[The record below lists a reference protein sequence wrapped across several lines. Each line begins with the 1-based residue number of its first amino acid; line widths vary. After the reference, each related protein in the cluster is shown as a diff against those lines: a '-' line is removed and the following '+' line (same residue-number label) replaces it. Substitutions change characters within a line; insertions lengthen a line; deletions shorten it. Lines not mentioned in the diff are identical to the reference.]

1 MLPQA
6 TCHDRVTMPISFT
19 EPARLICPACQAEV
33 AADVWALVDAAER
46 PDLAEALRAGTL
58 DLVTCPRCGHQWPAG
73 APLLFHDPA
82 GRRVYF
88 AVPPD
93 VEEHRWREAA
103 QSLLYALVGSLPEDA
118 RRPYLGDVQI
128 EHEVAGVRRSV
139 LRRDRARGRAPAPA
153 PAREPAAEP
162 APAPTAAPAEPNA
175 LLAAVHELLA
185 ADTEAEFAR
194 VLAQRPELLT
204 EPGDAALR
212 QLADLAYAQGE
223 RDVSDAL
230 RELRAALAR
239 RRTGDPDPEL
249 AGDVVPPPAAA
260 ELADTLPSA
269 ASLALPDAAYQAL
282 LHVASPGELAAAA
295 RDYPAL
301 LEPAA
306 DAELL
311 ARVEAALGEG
321 NERLAQTIEVR
332 REALADL
339 RASASGEANLLRG
352 VRALTQAAG
361 DEAIAQVLTDFP
373 MLLTDAAQ
381 DALAELAAGARSRGD
396 QRLATDVAASRAML
410 RTIRAGLEAG

>member
-1 MLPQA
+1 
-6 TCHDRVTMPISFT
+6 MPISFT

-33 AADVWALVDAAER
+33 PADVWALVDAAER
-46 PDLAEALRAGTL
+46 PDLAEELRAGTL
-58 DLVTCPRCGHQWPAG
+58 DLVTCPSCGHQWPAG

-103 QSLLYALVGSLPEDA
+103 QSLLYALVGSLPEDD
-118 RRPYLGDVQI
+118 RRPYLGDVQV

-139 LRRDRARGRAPAPA
+139 LRRDRARGRAPAPTPA
-153 PAREPAAEP
+153 VPAREPAAEP
-162 APAPTAAPAEPNA
+162 APAPTAVPAEPSA

-212 QLADLAYAQGE
+212 QLADLAYAQGD
-223 RDVSDAL
+223 RDVSEAL
-230 RELRAALAR
+230 RELRTALAR
-239 RRTGDPDPEL
+239 RRTGEPDPEL
-249 AGDVVPPPAAA
+249 AGTAAPPPAAA
-260 ELADTLPSA
+260 ELPDTIPPEA
-269 ASLALPDAAYQAL
+269 GLALPDPAYQAL

-339 RASASGEANLLRG
+339 RVSASGEANLLSG

-361 DEAIAQVLTDFP
+361 DEAIAQVLTDYP
-373 MLLTDAAQ
+373 MLLTDSAQ

-396 QRLATDVAASRAML
+396 QRLAADVAASRAML

>member
-1 MLPQA
+1 
-6 TCHDRVTMPISFT
+6 MPISFA
-19 EPARLICPACQAEV
+19 ESARLTCPACQAEV
-33 AADVWALVDAAER
+33 TADVWALVDAAER

-58 DLVTCPRCGHQWPAG
+58 DLVTCPSCGHQWPAG

-82 GRRVYF
+82 SRRVYF

-93 VEEHRWREAA
+93 AEEHRWREAA
-103 QSLLYALVGSLPEDA
+103 QSLLYALVESLPEDD
-118 RRPYLGDVQI
+118 RRPYLGDVQV

-153 PAREPAAEP
+153 PAAPVREPADSG
-162 APAPTAAPAEPNA
+162 APAPAAPAEPSA

-212 QLADLAYAQGE
+212 QLADLAYAQGD
-223 RDVSDAL
+223 RDVSEAL

-239 RRTGDPDPEL
+239 RRTGEPDPEL
-249 AGDVVPPPAAA
+249 AGVAAPPPAVA
-260 ELADTLPSA
+260 ELADTAL
-269 ASLALPDAAYQAL
+269 LAVSPVLPDTAYQAL

-339 RASASGEANLLRG
+339 RASASGEASLLSG

-361 DEAIAQVLTDFP
+361 DEAIAQVLTDYP

-381 DALAELAAGARSRGD
+381 EALAQLAAGAQSRGD
-396 QRLATDVAASRAML
+396 QRLASEVAASRAML
-410 RTIRAGLEAG
+410 RTIRAGLEEH